1 MPSTLISIRKPRPLE
16 ERRAM
21 VEAVHQVLVEVL
33 KVPSHDRTVR
43 LQTFAAEEFAVGPQA
58 GEGYTLIEIALYP
71 GRPLELKRALYQ
83 ALVRALEPF
92 GVPPQDVKIVLN
104 EVAPDNWGLRGGI
117 PGSDLAA
124 GAKKTER

>member
-33 KVPSHDRTVR
+33 KTPSHDRTVR

-58 GEGYTLIEIALYP
+58 GEGYTLVEIALYP
-71 GRPLELKRALYQ
+71 GRPPALKRELYQ
-83 ALVRALEPF
+83 ALVRTLGGF
-92 GVPPQDVKIVLN
+92 GVAATDIKIILN
-104 EVAPDNWGLRGGI
+104 EVAPENWGLRGGI
-117 PGSDLAA
+117 PG
-124 GAKKTER
+124 TEIGRSSNIQV